1 MFRFAHSVLLAAAL
15 FTTNC
20 SRATTTDPTP
30 TTGVATL
37 RDASGRTVGTASITE
52 APEGGVR
59 FRVQVTGLTPGSHG
73 IHIHAV
79 GACDGATAT
88 AFSSAGGHFN
98 PHGRQHGRLN
108 PEGSHGGDLPNL
120 VVAAG
125 GSGTLDAVAKT
136 LTLDGAQTALFDAD
150 GSAIVVH
157 ANPDD
162 ERTDTG
168 PAGPG
173 NSGARIACGVIERR

>member
-1 MFRFAHSVLLAAAL
+1 MFRYAHFALCAIALLSSA
-15 FTTNC
+15 C
-20 SRATTTDPTP
+20 SRATTMDPTP
-30 TTGVATL
+30 PAGTATL
-37 RDASGRTVGTASITE
+37 RDTAGRTLGTVTVTS

-59 FRVQVTGLTPGSHG
+59 FRIQATGLTPGSHG
-73 IHIHAV
+73 IHVHAV
-79 GACDGATAT
+79 GACDAATPT

-98 PHGRQHGRLN
+98 PHARQHGRLN
-108 PEGSHGGDLPNL
+108 PNGWHAGDLPNL
-120 VVAAG
+120 VVSAAG
-125 GSGTLDAVAKT
+125 TGTLDIVVEN
-136 LTLDGAQTALFDAD
+136 LTLDGNVAALFDAD

-173 NSGARIACGVIERR
+173 NSGGRIACGVIERR

>member
-1 MFRFAHSVLLAAAL
+1 MFRIAHSVLLAAAL

-20 SRATTTDPTP
+20 SRATTTAPAP
-30 TTGVATL
+30 TTGVSTL
-37 RDASGRTVGTASITE
+37 RDASGRTVGTATITE

-59 FRVQVTGLTPGSHG
+59 FRVQVTGLPPGSHG
-73 IHIHAV
+73 IHVHAV
-79 GACDGATAT
+79 GACDGSTAT

-98 PHGRQHGRLN
+98 PNGKQHGRLN
-108 PEGSHGGDLPNL
+108 PEGWHGGDLPNL
-120 VVAAG
+120 VVTAG
-125 GSGTLDAVAKT
+125 GSGMLDAISKL
-136 LTLDGAQTALFDAD
+136 LTLNGAQTTLFDAD

-157 ANPDD
+157 ANQDD
-162 ERTDTG
+162 ERTDSG